1 MEKFILILISMYFGY
16 LFYEKMMTEKRRK
29 KLKYVIHI
37 NGIRGKSTT
46 SRLID
51 AGMRARG
58 YKVFTKIT
66 GTSPRIIDTFGEEKE
81 ILRKGKAN
89 IREQIKAIKW
99 ADRENA
105 EVLVLECMAVNP
117 ELQNICENKILKA
130 DICVITNVRE
140 DHLDEMGETLDEIAK
155 SLSNTMPTNGV
166 LFTSD
171 KKYVDFFR
179 EIGNKKGT
187 KVFLAEE
194 KEEYR
199 EIDFPSNVAVA
210 LAVCKY
216 AGVDEKKALE
226 RMRNYYKDPGCLKT
240 LCYKNQM
247 DKKIYFVNAMAAND
261 PNSTE
266 IILENISKKDYFK
279 NRKYLLINNRK
290 DRVSRWEQY
299 IKFAKKMEE
308 RFDKII
314 VSGESKDLF
323 YKYITKEN
331 ISKDK
336 IEILEDKNYFD
347 KIDEDIL
354 IVAVGNICGYG
365 KSLVEY
371 IEKKGEVVDG

>member
-1 MEKFILILISMYFGY
+1 M
-16 LFYEKMMTEKRRK
+16 
-29 KLKYVIHI
+29 
-37 NGIRGKSTT
+37 
-46 SRLID
+46 
-51 AGMRARG
+51 
-58 YKVFTKIT
+58 
-66 GTSPRIIDTFGEEKE
+66 
-81 ILRKGKAN
+81 
-89 IREQIKAIKW
+89 
-99 ADRENA
+99 
-105 EVLVLECMAVNP
+105 
-117 ELQNICENKILKA
+117 
-130 DICVITNVRE
+130 
-140 DHLDEMGETLDEIAK
+140 
-155 SLSNTMPTNGV
+155 
-166 LFTSD
+166 
-171 KKYVDFFR
+171 
-179 EIGNKKGT
+179 
-187 KVFLAEE
+187 
-194 KEEYR
+194 
-199 EIDFPSNVAVA
+199 AVA